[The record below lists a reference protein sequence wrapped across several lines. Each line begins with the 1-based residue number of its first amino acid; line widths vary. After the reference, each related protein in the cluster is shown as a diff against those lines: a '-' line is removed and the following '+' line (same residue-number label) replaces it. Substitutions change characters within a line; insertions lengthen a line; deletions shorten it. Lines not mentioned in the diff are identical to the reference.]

1 MPRTRTASSQN
12 AAPRRG
18 GRGNAWTDEKVD
30 YLASLFSESWRGL
43 GYDDAEYRNDT
54 FRFREHAVGFQ

>member
-1 MPRTRTASSQN
+1 MQR
-12 AAPRRG
+12 APKP
-18 GRGNAWTDEKVD
+18 DEKVD

-43 GYDDAEYRNDT
+43 GYDDAEYRNDA